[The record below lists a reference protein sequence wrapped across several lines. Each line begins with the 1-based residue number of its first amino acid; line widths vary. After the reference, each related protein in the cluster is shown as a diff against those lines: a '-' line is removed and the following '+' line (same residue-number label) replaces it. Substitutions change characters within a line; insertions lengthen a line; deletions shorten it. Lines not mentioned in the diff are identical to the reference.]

1 MGRQRRE
8 TKAALHTAIQNL
20 ATASSKAEGAT
31 AALMVREAAFAFAL
45 LDGALP
51 LPPGDPTYRRR
62 HAFEPM
68 FSETSSGSL

>member
-20 ATASSKAEGAT
+20 AKASSKAEDAT
-31 AALMVREAAFAFAL
+31 AALMVREATIAFGL

-51 LPPGDPTYRRR
+51 LPPGEPTYRSRR
-62 HAFEPM
+62 AFEPR
-68 FSETSSGSL
+68 FSETSS